1 MLEVIIAMA
10 ASILLGNALARKLRV
25 TPAIVLM
32 LLGLILALIP
42 VHQLN
47 EGLGPH
53 RCGCSG
59 HA

>member
-1 MLEVIIAMA
+1 MLEVIIAVA

-47 EGLGPH
+47 EVRGPH